1 MEHVLVPGIYFFGCL
16 GISYLGCWFMVAV
29 RSK

>member
-1 MEHVLVPGIYFFGCL
+1 MEHVLGIYFLGCL
-16 GISYLGCWFMVAV
+16 GISYLGCWFIVAV